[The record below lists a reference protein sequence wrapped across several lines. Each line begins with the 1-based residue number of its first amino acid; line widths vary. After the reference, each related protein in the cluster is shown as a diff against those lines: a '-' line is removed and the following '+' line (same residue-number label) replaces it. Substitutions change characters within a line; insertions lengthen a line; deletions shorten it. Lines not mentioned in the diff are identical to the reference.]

1 MKYQTVRAREHKEVK
16 KKKKRKGKQTEKV
29 LYRTQKIQ

>member
-16 KKKKRKGKQTEKV
+16 KKKKERKTNQGTA
-29 LYRTQKIQ
+29 LGLLC